1 MVDFAIM
8 KKYTPLFKELIKRDL
23 KIKYRRSFL
32 GYVWSLM
39 NPLLMMWILTIVF
52 SYVFRF
58 DIANYPLYLITGQIV
73 FNFFSEST
81 TAAMSSII
89 NNAGLLKKV
98 YLPKMVF
105 PLASVAS
112 SFINMIFSLS
122 AIFIVMLATKAKLT
136 VVLALLPVAMLV
148 LFIFS
153 LGISLM
159 ISALAVFFRD
169 LFHLYSVLLTA
180 MSFATPIFYPA
191 NIIPADLQYI
201 LQYNPLFYMVSLFRE
216 IIIYGIPPTLDE
228 LGICLLIGLLS
239 VVLGLAMFIKLQN
252 RFVMYI

>member
-8 KKYTPLFKELIKRDL
+8 KKYAPLFKELIKRDL

-89 NNAGLLKKV
+89 SNAGLLKKV

-169 LFHLYSVLLTA
+169 LFHLYGVLLTA

-216 IIIYGIPPTLDE
+216 IIIYGIPPALDE

-239 VVLGLAMFIKLQN
+239 VVLGLAMFIKLQSK
-252 RFVMYI
+252 FVMYI